1 MNRHLYRT
9 LVMALAAVALAVT
22 ASPADARKDKKKA
35 EEQAQAEELKEIESA
50 EDGVLLEAIPDVP
63 GPRRTIAVGKFETN
77 GSPAEVYTGMPVESG
92 LAAMMVTAL
101 REAGR
106 FIVVERAQLQ
116 QVLAEQ
122 ELAAGKLTKQEGRAE
137 VGQLFNAQIIVYGA
151 VTEFGD
157 ADRGGGFSIGVGGGS
172 PLGKSTTAGASIQSN
187 TGKVAIDIRL
197 VDTTTGEVVDSF
209 TVKEKAKSK
218 SFDIA
223 GGYSGISMGT
233 NQFYKTPL
241 GEASR
246 KAITRAVAMIA
257 KRAGNVTWSSQ
268 VVEVEGAGLYISS
281 GANAGLKAGDQFMI
295 ERIVKKLTDPSTG
308 EVLSIRK
315 AQLATVTLTSVEPK
329 ISYGSFA
336 LTGADAP
343 QRGDLVFKT
352 GP

>member
-1 MNRHLYRT
+1 MRGRVCRS
-9 LVMALAAVALAVT
+9 LVGVFAAVALVVGV
-22 ASPADARKDKKKA
+22 SPADARKKKD
-35 EEQAQAEELKEIESA
+35 EEPPAQTQELQEIESA

-122 ELAAGKLTKQEGRAE
+122 ELGAGKLTRQEGRAE

-223 GGYSGISMGT
+223 GGYSGIGMGT

-257 KRAGNVTWSSQ
+257 RRAGSVTWSSQ

-295 ERIVKKLTDPSTG
+295 ERVVKKLTDPTSG

-336 LTGADAP
+336 PIGADAP
-343 QRGDLVFKT
+343 QRGDLVYKT